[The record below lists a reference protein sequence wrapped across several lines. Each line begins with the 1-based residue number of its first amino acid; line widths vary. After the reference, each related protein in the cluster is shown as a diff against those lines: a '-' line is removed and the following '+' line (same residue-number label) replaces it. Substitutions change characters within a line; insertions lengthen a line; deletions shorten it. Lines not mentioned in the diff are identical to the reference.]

1 MSKSQNI
8 QLVQFNPQVGHIHEN
23 SQRILEI
30 INANK
35 MKDPVLWVFPELCI
49 TGYPP
54 EDLLM
59 RDDFLLSVENSVQ
72 DIASNIDK
80 DYVVLGTPIRSEE
93 KIYNSAVVLHNR
105 SILTKY
111 HKQILPNYDV
121 FDEKRYFSSGTGPCV
136 FTINDINFGL
146 TICEDIWQTEPA
158 QEACDAGANIIIN
171 INASPY
177 DIAKYDLRRNVAGN
191 RVSETNLPIIY
202 INQVGGQDELV
213 FDGSSF
219 VLDSKNK
226 LVTAMP
232 SFEEAIENVQ
242 FSKDSGFA
250 EYKNKKYPE
259 STEKQLYEA
268 LICGTRDY
276 VVKNGFSKA
285 IIGLSGGIDSALTLL
300 IAVDALGAKNVTAV
314 MMPSKYTSNVSKE
327 DAEKLA
333 KRLNVSYEVV
343 PIENIN
349 KEYLSSLGQHFANL
363 PTDITEENIQARIR
377 GSLLMAFS
385 NKFGSMLLATGNKS
399 EYAVGYATLYGDM
412 AGAFAPLKDVYKTD
426 VYRLAKYRNSIS
438 DIIPQRT
445 IEREPTAELSFDQKD
460 TDALP
465 TYSELDAI
473 LKRFIEEDASIQTII
488 SDGYSEDIVRH
499 ITSLV
504 LSNEHK
510 RRQSPPGIKI
520 SERAFGKDRRYPITS
535 KFKGSDPNSEENQSH
550 PE

>member
-30 INANK
+30 VNDNK
-35 MKDPVLWVFPELCI
+35 MKAPVLWVFPELCI

-59 RDDFLLSVENSVQ
+59 RDDFLLSVENAVEN
-72 DIASNIDK
+72 ITSNIDQ
-80 DYVVLGTPIRSEE
+80 DYLILGTPIRSEG
-93 KIYNSAVVLHNR
+93 KMYNAAVVLHNR
-105 SILTKY
+105 SILTTY

-146 TICEDIWQTEPA
+146 TICEDIWRTQPA

-177 DIAKYDLRRNVAGN
+177 DIEKYNLRRNVAGD
-191 RVSETNLPIIY
+191 RVSEVKLPIIY

-226 LVTAMP
+226 LVTVMP

-242 FSKDSGFA
+242 FSKDSGFT
-250 EYKNKKYPE
+250 EYKNKKQSP
-259 STEKQLYEA
+259 SMEKQLYEA
-268 LICGTRDY
+268 LVCGTRDY

-300 IAVDALGAKNVTAV
+300 IAVDALGAENVTAV

-333 KRLNVSYEVV
+333 KRLTVSYEVI

-349 KEYLSSLGQHFANL
+349 KEYLLSLGQYFKNL
-363 PTDITEENIQARIR
+363 PPDITEENIQARIR

-399 EYAVGYATLYGDM
+399 EFAVGYATLYGDM

-426 VYRLAKYRNSIS
+426 VYRLVQYRNTIS

-460 TDALP
+460 TDTLP
-465 TYSELDAI
+465 TYSELDVI
-473 LKRFIEEDASIQTII
+473 LKMFIEEDASVEAII
-488 SDGYSEDIVRH
+488 LNGHPENIVRD
-499 ITSLV
+499 ITRLV
-504 LSNEHK
+504 LKNEHK

-520 SERAFGKDRRYPITS
+520 TERAFGKDRRYPITS
-535 KFKGSDPNSEENQSH
+535 KFKISDPNIQENQ
-550 PE
+550 